1 MSMFFKVIDK
11 KTGKE
16 ADEYDIALNEKWA
29 EGLCYCDMEGF
40 AITNDGYLILLDE
53 CGNFAY
59 CPLDRF
65 EVILI

>member
-16 ADEYDIALNEKWA
+16 ADEYAIALNEKWA